1 MVIDLIVL
9 QSSALIDMS
18 ATYKTATTS
27 HVSMVQKA
35 TMALSDQGTREDTP
49 TGSTPKKRTWR
60 YVDEWELTESRQ
72 ALLGAWRSHGMSAVG
87 SETFL
92 AEHLPL
98 PVDDGGLAADP
109 MNMDAEAPI
118 LSRSQSPVLS
128 ETEVPMVDS
137 LQSSTSS
144 TSTSLPIRPTHI
156 RQQSIPTLKKTSGKA
171 VAQPQPQV
179 PLADTRNVYTTRRGT
194 RRR

>member
-1 MVIDLIVL
+1 MN
-9 QSSALIDMS
+9 MS
-18 ATYKTATTS
+18 TTYKTATAS

-60 YVDEWELTESRQ
+60 YVDEWELTESRP
-72 ALLGAWRSHGMSAVG
+72 ALLEAWRSHGMSAVG

-109 MNMDAEAPI
+109 MDMDAEAPI
-118 LSRSQSPVLS
+118 LSRSQSPVPS
-128 ETEVPMVDS
+128 ETEVPMVNS

-144 TSTSLPIRPTHI
+144 TSTLPIRLTHSRQQSLPI
-156 RQQSIPTLKKTSGKA
+156 LKKASGKA
-171 VAQPQPQV
+171 VAQPQPQI